1 MIPPFVSKFL
11 LPKILNRISSSL
23 QSNQSIIRFQS
34 SSSTID
40 LQSLSQQS
48 LLRRAILYVPGNDQ
62 RKIDKAIRLS
72 EKIDTI
78 VLDCEDG
85 VAVKSKVFI
94 VFCNDN

>member
-1 MIPPFVSKFL
+1 IS
-11 LPKILNRISSSL
+11 SSSL
-23 QSNQSIIRFQS
+23 QSTIIRFQS
-34 SSSTID
+34 SSPSSTID

-85 VAVKSKVFI
+85 VAVKS
-94 VFCNDN
+94 